1 MTYFSKRV
9 HMKQISEKVKRLLF
23 TILGT
28 LFLGIGCIGLI
39 LPILPTTPFLILA
52 TACYVRGS
60 DRIYRWMMRNRL
72 FGEFIRNYLE
82 GKGITSRQKVFTL
95 ALLWLMIA
103 ITIFYM
109 IENIMI
115 RILLF
120 IIALAVSVHIL
131 KLPTLTSIGS
141 QRKRNK
147 EKPKT

>member
-1 MTYFSKRV
+1 
-9 HMKQISEKVKRLLF
+9 MKQISEKVKRLLF

-52 TACYVRGS
+52 AACYVRGS
-60 DRIYRWMMRNRL
+60 YRIYRWMMRNRL

-109 IENIMI
+109 IENIII
-115 RILLF
+115 RLLLLT
-120 IIALAVSVHIL
+120 IALAVSIHIV
-131 KLPTLTSIGS
+131 KIPTHG
-141 QRKRNK
+141 K
-147 EKPKT
+147 ES